1 MSEYLFE
8 NKLNSFSIVKNN
20 QTTDLVL
27 TTDLEELTSDVTSG
41 NSIKLNVPYKIDFG
55 KGVGQMNFSSNWYEG
70 ETGVSGCTSSHCG
83 CTSSYSYSDD
93 SIGTELEGYNV
104 SSIAIQ
110 STNESLNLV
119 YEVNSTRSKHVLYN
133 TNLEPTTYNSSN
145 PVSFKFNADLT
156 INFCQIYFTF
166 KCKNNA
172 CLENEATSS
181 GYAYCY
187 FTSSSDS

>member
-1 MSEYLFE
+1 MPEYVFE
-8 NKLNSFSIVKNN
+8 NKLDSFSIVKSN
-20 QTTDLVL
+20 QTTDS
-27 TTDLEELTSDVTSG
+27 ELTSDGTK
-41 NSIKLNVPYKIDFG
+41 SIKLNVPYKIDFG
-55 KGVGQMNFSSNWYEG
+55 KGEGRMNFSSNWYEG
-70 ETGVSGCTSSHCG
+70 ETGVSGCTSSYCG
-83 CTSSYSYSDD
+83 CTSSYSYSD
-93 SIGTELEGYNV
+93 SIGSELEGYNV
-104 SSIAIQ
+104 SGIAIQ

-119 YEVNSTRSKHVLYN
+119 YEVDSTLSKHVLYNN

-145 PVSFKFNADLT
+145 LVSFKFNADLT
-156 INFCQIYFTF
+156 INFCQIYFTL